1 MCQEQRRADSVSVSA
16 LDSFY
21 ILKVQVLC
29 FEQPDS
35 LRSISR
41 FTLLP
46 RNKGSPPL
54 PRAVLWA
61 HTGSAGRQVV
71 LYCNLAR
78 CVCGAAGGGGGGGS
92 LHDFNSM
99 EVHNKKDVVQQ
110 FGNFPFLTSYA
121 TLSQKLVAY
130 IVSYKGGMPVCL
142 FVFQGLRK
150 ISKNAYKIKALV
162 M

>member
-78 CVCGAAGGGGGGGS
+78 CVCGGWGS

-99 EVHNKKDVVQQ
+99 EVHNKKDAVQQ
-110 FGNFPFLTSYA
+110 FGNFSFLTSYA

-130 IVSYKGGMPVCL
+130 IVSYKGGMSVCL

-150 ISKNAYKIKALV
+150 ISKNAYKTLRKALV